1 MSCVPIYNMN
11 IVQGANFTL
20 TVTFSAR
27 DLTGYTARTQG
38 RTSFDDNQTVFDWTT
53 ANGYLAISYSAPD
66 STLTITATAA
76 QTAALGAAPHGQAH
90 GIEGVYDLEIVSP
103 GGVVER
109 AFQGTFSVLPEV
121 TR

>member
-11 IVQGANFTL
+11 IVQGADFTL

-27 DLTGYTARTQG
+27 DLTGYTVRTQG

-53 ANGYLAISYSAPD
+53 ANGYIAVSYSSPD
-66 STLTITATAA
+66 STVTITATAA
-76 QTAALGAAPHGQAH
+76 QTALLGHSPHNQAH

>member
-1 MSCVPIYNMN
+1 MSCVPIYNMS
-11 IVQGANFTL
+11 IPQGADFPL
-20 TVTFSAR
+20 TVNFEAR
-27 DLTGYTARTQG
+27 DLTGYTARMQG
-38 RTSFDDNQTVFDWTT
+38 RVAFDAADTVFEWTT

-66 STLTITATAA
+66 STMTVTVTAA
-76 QTAALGAAPHGQAH
+76 QSAALGAAPINQPHGV
-90 GIEGVYDLEIVSP
+90 EGVYDCEIVSP